1 MIEECRNNKHDY
13 YNKNETDA
21 SLDTTKNG
29 KGIFPDI
36 TYPSMTEE
44 FGNKKHNNNNEKET
58 DASMYTT
65 KKLE

>member
-1 MIEECRNNKHDY
+1 MLVWIPR
-13 YNKNETDA
+13 
-21 SLDTTKNG
+21 KNG

-44 FGNKKHNNNNEKET
+44 FRNKKHNNNNEKET
-58 DASMYTT
+58 DASMDTI